1 MVLFQQLILPRD
13 RRLLKE
19 NWKSNESYI
28 MKPVAS
34 ARGIGIKMVSKI
46 DQIPKKRPVIIQNYI
61 RNPPLINGLKWDLRI
76 YVFVT
81 SFSPL
86 VAYIADDGLVRFS
99 TEKFSLST
107 RNRFVHLT
115 NYSINKKSKKFQ
127 SNQDAGSAEGHKWS
141 MKILWGELQK
151 QGYDTA
157 KIWEDIKDV
166 VLKTLIA
173 AEGHIVQQVHKHCA
187 SQGNCFELFGFDIML
202 DRTGSVILLEVNVSP
217 SLHSNSKLDQDI
229 KGNLIA
235 DVFNT
240 TGFSPYK
247 PKPIPPVTSADRQ
260 ANAKIFQR
268 CLEMKNIELLN
279 SLSSYHQYLI
289 LKIESERLR
298 KGNLERLMPKPG
310 AWLKYRKYFET
321 LRIDNAVLAA
331 FEDEYGDS
339 ELKRKAGA
347 EKIYQI
353 HTMKGRS

>member
-1 MVLFQQLILPRD
+1 
-13 RRLLKE
+13 
-19 NWKSNESYI
+19 
-28 MKPVAS
+28 
-34 ARGIGIKMVSKI
+34 
-46 DQIPKKRPVIIQNYI
+46 
-61 RNPPLINGLKWDLRI
+61 
-76 YVFVT
+76 
-81 SFSPL
+81 
-86 VAYIADDGLVRFS
+86 
-99 TEKFSLST
+99 
-107 RNRFVHLT
+107 
-115 NYSINKKSKKFQ
+115 
-127 SNQDAGSAEGHKWS
+127 

-268 CLEMKNIELLN
+268 CLEMKNVELLN

-310 AWLKYRKYFET
+310 VWSKYRKYFET